1 MRRLVTALAI
11 LTLVVACAM
20 PVGTAVAQ
28 DKKANPCSPEAAKKA
43 ANPCNP
49 EAAKK
54 AANPCNPEAAKKAA
68 NPCNPGTEKAGEK
81 KQ

>member
-1 MRRLVTALAI
+1 MRCIIATLAT
-11 LTLVVACAM
+11 LTLVIAFAM

-43 ANPCNP
+43 ANPCSP

-54 AANPCNPEAAKKAA
+54 AANPCSPEAAKKAA
-68 NPCNPGTEKAGEK
+68 NPCNPGMEKAGEK
-81 KQ
+81 K